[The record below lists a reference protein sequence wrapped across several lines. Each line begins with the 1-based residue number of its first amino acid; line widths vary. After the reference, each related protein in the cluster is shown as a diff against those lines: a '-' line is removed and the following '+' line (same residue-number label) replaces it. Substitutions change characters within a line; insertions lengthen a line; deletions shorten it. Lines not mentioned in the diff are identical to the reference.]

1 MRDYYCVRTRI
12 YDFSKMKESNSK
24 IRIKD
29 IAELAGVS
37 EGTVDRVL
45 HNRGEVSAKSR
56 EMVEKVLTEINYSPN
71 LIARSLASKKSYRF
85 ICLIPEHA
93 KADYW
98 ANVERGFDQAA
109 AEFLQ
114 YNIVLDKRY
123 FNQFDAATFT
133 AACEKISDS
142 LPDAV
147 LMAPIFRDETLM
159 FTKTLK
165 EKSIPF
171 SFIDSMIEEADFLTY
186 YGQNSFQSGYVAAR
200 LLLEDLP
207 ADSKVIFLRTQRKG
221 AVSNQTLARKSG
233 FLKYIDDHGLQSLEL
248 INVEMNDKDETANL
262 KTLAEV
268 FERHENIR
276 AAITFNSKVYRLAMH
291 LQELN
296 HSDVRLIG
304 YDLLNENVKYL
315 QQGVISFLI
324 AQRPDKQAY
333 LSVRDLCTELI
344 FKQKVNKV
352 NYMPIDILMKEN
364 IEDYLHFKE

>member
-71 LIARSLASKKSYRF
+71 LIARSLASKKMYRF
-85 ICLIPEHA
+85 VCLIPEHSS
-93 KADYW
+93 ADYW
-98 ANVERGFDQAA
+98 AKVEHGFDMAA
-109 AEFLQ
+109 AEYLH
-114 YNIVLDKRY
+114 YNIVLEKRY
-123 FNQFDAATFT
+123 FNQFDASTFS
-133 AACEKISDS
+133 AVCAEISES

-147 LMAPIFRDETLM
+147 LMAPIFRDETLQ
-159 FTKTLK
+159 FAQGLK
-165 EKSIPF
+165 ARNIPF

-200 LLLEDLP
+200 LLLQDLP
-207 ADSKVIFLRTQRKG
+207 ADSKVIFLRTMRKG

-233 FLKYIDDHGLQSLEL
+233 FLQYIEDHGLQSLEL
-248 INVEMNDKDETANL
+248 INVEMNDKDEAANL
-262 KTLAEV
+262 KTLTEV
-268 FERHENIR
+268 FEQHENIR
-276 AAITFNSKVYRLAMH
+276 AAISFNSKVYRLAMH
-291 LQELN
+291 LQALE
-296 HSDVRLIG
+296 HSGVRLIG
-304 YDLLNENVKYL
+304 YDLLDENVKYL
-315 QQGVISFLI
+315 QQGVVSFLI

-333 LSVRDLCTELI
+333 LTVRDLCTELI
-344 FKQKVNKV
+344 FKQKVNRV

-364 IEDYLHFKE
+364 IEDYLHFRE